1 MVLQIIAGAVI
12 SAGLMCDAVQLFDV
26 AGAAVFGTGG
36 ILIHA
41 GSQIGSGSFLILD
54 ANCTAK
60 IIKLIGLDNI
70 VAGIDSIINTA
81 GSYNGIVIIAPV
93 EQNRLACF
101 AIGAFFYDFADS
113 FSFGLG
119 GIGEFQT
126 GSVACNDL
134 FQCPVGIV
142 FKLAFGAVGIG
153 DFCQTSSTPGVIDR
167 IRVCGDSAC
176 RVFQG
181 SQIMVGTV
189 FCVTVI
195 T

>member
-1 MVLQIIAGAVI
+1 MLLA
-12 SAGLMCDAVQLFDV
+12 LLFLEPEV
-26 AGAAVFGTGG
+26 YWYMLVPKSVPEAF
-36 ILIHA
+36 
-41 GSQIGSGSFLILD
+41 FILD

-134 FQCPVGIV
+134 FQRPGRNRIQ
-142 FKLAFGAVGIG
+142 IG
-153 DFCQTSSTPGVIDR
+153 SWCRRDR
-167 IRVCGDSAC
+167 
-176 RVFQG
+176 
-181 SQIMVGTV
+181 
-189 FCVTVI
+189 
-195 T
+195 